1 MIHINHAMKLV
12 EHVQEEVHLQVI
24 IVTLVLKTMMEHS
37 DIISFLI
44 DQVNVLEKMKNV
56 LIAI

>member
-1 MIHINHAMKLV
+1 MKLV
-12 EHVQEEVHLQVI
+12 EHVQEEEHLQVI